1 VTVGH
6 TVAVRR
12 LLAVLPLLAVLVACS
27 GNDDHDGASAAPG
40 PSPTKSIT
48 MVPLPPKAPPTGKLI
63 ADIEQ
68 WSLDAANARFE
79 VYIDN
84 DTDATIKP
92 IRVSYRDDRFRTP
105 LPGTRLRDIP
115 SQSRRGFPI
124 YIPDQPA
131 CDRTA
136 SSGTVTVD
144 YTVHGE
150 KKSSTVPV
158 SDVNGVVQRVA
169 SARCI
174 ELSVAQIAHLSWADE
189 VTASGDGGKGS
200 VGALTLVIDTTGNP
214 GHTLVIDTITGNPL
228 FSPGD
233 LGVYK
238 ANITITGDQPPRR
251 EQVPILPA
259 RCDAHAFGESGN
271 FAAFAFNVHL
281 DGQPG
286 QFILRMN
293 TTTARNAIHY
303 AKASCGFLVSIG
315 GGKG

>member
-1 VTVGH
+1 VVQ

-12 LLAVLPLLAVLVACS
+12 LLAVLPLLAVLAACG
-27 GNDDHDGASAAPG
+27 GNDDSDSPASAAAT
-40 PSPTKSIT
+40 PSPHKTIK
-48 MVPLPPKAPPTGKLI
+48 MVPLPPPPPPSGKLI

-68 WSLDAANARFE
+68 WSLDAANGRFE

-84 DTDATIKP
+84 DTDDTITPTK
-92 IRVSYRDDRFRTP
+92 VSYRDDRFRTP

-115 SQSRRGFPI
+115 SQAKLGFPI
-124 YIPDQPA
+124 YIPDKPA

-144 YTVHGE
+144 YKVNGD
-150 KKSSTVPV
+150 KKSTTVPV
-158 SDVNGVVQRVA
+158 SDVNNVIPRVA
-169 SARCI
+169 SARCL
-174 ELSVAQIAHLSWADE
+174 ELSVAQIADLSWAHK

-200 VGALTLVIDTTGNP
+200 VGALTLVIDTTGKA
-214 GHTLVIDTITGNPL
+214 GHKLVIDTITGNPL

-238 ANITITGDQPPRR
+238 ANIKITGDQPSRT

-286 QFILRMN
+286 QFVLRMD